1 MRTVLPR
8 AALLTIPCMTERE
21 AAAANPRRW
30 WTLVAM
36 TGSLSMIMLD
46 STVVGVALPTIQ
58 ADVGLGADGR
68 GWVVNGYL
76 LALASCLA
84 LGGRIGDVIGRPSAF
99 RVGMVGFMLA
109 SIGCGVAQEPWQLVV
124 GRIAQG
130 IFAAIMQPA
139 SAAIVT
145 DSFAPG
151 ERGKAMAAY
160 AGISLLFLAA
170 GPVIG
175 GAIIEAAS
183 WRWVFWLNLPVAAAS
198 LALSWKVGLPS
209 VQRARRPVDALSVA
223 LILSGM
229 PLLVG
234 GLQSIASRGWD
245 APAPWV
251 IAGSGATLMLIFT
264 LRQWRLS
271 AHGRALIDLPMLRDR
286 GLLGDCLTLFFIQFA
301 TIGQTIFLAIYFQD
315 ALGFEPLRA
324 GVATL
329 PLLIPVLFVI
339 HVAGRMYDR
348 VGVRRPVLI
357 GLTLAVIGVAIE
369 VAGIASGIY
378 AVIAAGMALLGT
390 GLGFAMTPTNT
401 DALSRV
407 DPTRRGEASGI
418 LNSFRQVGSSLGL
431 AFMVV
436 IVGILTQASFSAF
449 VGERN
454 LSSHPERSS
463 ELVARALGGDLGAAG
478 ELASRAPE
486 IAQATSDAR
495 RRGMVTGFAA
505 QCASMGLALAVAVSL
520 VRPPKQGH
528 GVPATP
534 TT

>member
-1 MRTVLPR
+1 
-8 AALLTIPCMTERE
+8 
-21 AAAANPRRW
+21 
-30 WTLVAM
+30 
-36 TGSLSMIMLD
+36 
-46 STVVGVALPTIQ
+46 
-58 ADVGLGADGR
+58 
-68 GWVVNGYL
+68 
-76 LALASCLA
+76 
-84 LGGRIGDVIGRPSAF
+84 
-99 RVGMVGFMLA
+99 
-109 SIGCGVAQEPWQLVV
+109 
-124 GRIAQG
+124 
-130 IFAAIMQPA
+130 
-139 SAAIVT
+139 
-145 DSFAPG
+145 
-151 ERGKAMAAY
+151 
-160 AGISLLFLAA
+160 
-170 GPVIG
+170 
-175 GAIIEAAS
+175 
-183 WRWVFWLNLPVAAAS
+183 
-198 LALSWKVGLPS
+198 
-209 VQRARRPVDALSVA
+209 
-223 LILSGM
+223 
-229 PLLVG
+229 
-234 GLQSIASRGWD
+234 
-245 APAPWV
+245 
-251 IAGSGATLMLIFT
+251 
-264 LRQWRLS
+264 
-271 AHGRALIDLPMLRDR
+271 MLRDR

-329 PLLIPVLFVI
+329 PLLIPVLVVI

-357 GLTLAVIGVAIE
+357 GLTLAVVGVAVE
-369 VAGIASGIY
+369 VAGIATGIY

-407 DPTRRGEASGI
+407 DPARRGEASGI

-436 IVGILTQASFSAF
+436 IVGILTQASFSSF
-449 VGERN
+449 LGERS
-454 LSSHPERSS
+454 LSGHPERSS

-520 VRPPKQGH
+520 VRPPQRGH

>member
-8 AALLTIPCMTERE
+8 GALHTIPAMSARE
-21 AAAANPRRW
+21 DSPSHPRRW
-30 WTLVAM
+30 LTLMAM

-58 ADVGLGADGR
+58 ADVGLGAEGR

-76 LALASCLA
+76 LALASFLA
-84 LGGRIGDVIGRPSAF
+84 LGGRIGDVIGRPNAF
-99 RVGMVGFMLA
+99 RAGMVGFMLA
-109 SIGCGVAQEPWQLVV
+109 SIGCGVAQEPWQLVI

-130 IFAAIMQPA
+130 VCAAIMQPA

-183 WRWVFWLNLPVAAAS
+183 WRWVFWLNLPIAAAS
-198 LALSWKVGLPS
+198 LALSSRVGLPS
-209 VQRARRPVDALSVA
+209 TKRAPRPVDALSVA
-223 LILSGM
+223 LILAGM
-229 PLLVG
+229 PLLIG
-234 GLQSIASRGWD
+234 GLQSVASRGWD

-251 IAGSGATLMLIFT
+251 LAGAGALLMLTFT
-264 LRQWRLS
+264 HRQWRLS

-301 TIGQTIFLAIYFQD
+301 TIGQTIFLSIYFQD
-315 ALGFEPLRA
+315 ALGLDPLRA
-324 GVATL
+324 GIATL
-329 PLLIPVLFVI
+329 PLLVPVLIVI

-348 VGVRRPVLI
+348 VGVRTPVLI
-357 GLTLAVIGVAIE
+357 GLALSVSGVAVE
-369 VAGIASGIY
+369 VAGIATGTY
-378 AVIAAGMALLGT
+378 PVIAAGMALLGT

-407 DPTRRGEASGI
+407 DPARRGEASGI

-436 IVGILTQASFSAF
+436 IVGILTQASFSSL
-449 VGERN
+449 VGERS
-454 LSSHPERSS
+454 LSSHPDRSS
-463 ELVARALGGDLGAAG
+463 ELVTRALGGDLAAA
-478 ELASRAPE
+478 EQLASRAPE
-486 IAQATSDAR
+486 IAQAAADAR

-505 QCASMGLALAVAVSL
+505 QCASMGLALAAAISL
-520 VRPPKQGH
+520 VRPPTRGH

>member
-1 MRTVLPR
+1 
-8 AALLTIPCMTERE
+8 
-21 AAAANPRRW
+21 
-30 WTLVAM
+30 M

-46 STVVGVALPTIQ
+46 STVVGVSLPTIQ
-58 ADVGLGADGR
+58 ADVGLGAAGR

-99 RVGMVGFMLA
+99 RVGMIGFMLA
-109 SIGCGVAQEPWQLVV
+109 SIGCGVASEPWHLVA
-124 GRIAQG
+124 GRVAQG

-175 GAIIEAAS
+175 GAIIEVAS

-198 LALSWKVGLPS
+198 LALSLAVGLPA
-209 VQRARRPVDALSVA
+209 VRRAPRPVDALSVG
-223 LILSGM
+223 LILCGM

-234 GLQSIASRGWD
+234 GLQSVASEGWA

-251 IAGSGATLMLIFT
+251 MSAGGAILMITFA
-264 LRQWRLS
+264 LRQWSLS

-301 TIGQTIFLAIYFQD
+301 TIGQTIFLSIYFQD
-315 ALGFEPLRA
+315 ALGFDPLRS
-324 GVATL
+324 GLATL
-329 PLLIPVLFVI
+329 PLLIPVLVVI

-348 VGVRRPVLI
+348 VGVRKPVLI
-357 GLTLAVIGVAIE
+357 GLTLAVAGVALE

-378 AVIAAGMALLGT
+378 AVIATGMALLGT

-407 DPTRRGEASGI
+407 DPSRRGEASGI

-436 IVGILTQASFSAF
+436 VVGILTHASYPSLVERRGIDGADAAP
-449 VGERN
+449 VG
-454 LSSHPERSS
+454 
-463 ELVARALGGDLGAAG
+463 LVSRALGGDLAASK
-478 ELASRAPE
+478 ELAELSPDLAL
-486 IAQATSDAR
+486 AASDAR
-495 RRGMVTGFAA
+495 TIGAVTGFAA
-505 QCASMGLALAVAVSL
+505 QCASMGIALAVAVAL
-520 VRPPKQGH
+520 VRPPRHGH
-528 GVPATP
+528 GVPVTP

>member
-8 AALLTIPCMTERE
+8 AALLTIPDMTDRE
-21 AAAANPRRW
+21 AAPANPRRW

-58 ADVGLGADGR
+58 ADVGLGAEGR

-124 GRIAQG
+124 GRVAQG

-223 LILSGM
+223 LILCGM

-234 GLQSIASRGWD
+234 GLQSVASRGWD
-245 APAPWV
+245 VPAPWA
-251 IAGSGATLMLIFT
+251 IAGSGAILMLIFAH
-264 LRQWRLS
+264 RQWRLS

-329 PLLIPVLFVI
+329 PLLIPVLVVI

-357 GLTLAVIGVAIE
+357 GLTLAVVGVAVE
-369 VAGIASGIY
+369 VAGIATGIY

-407 DPTRRGEASGI
+407 DPARRGEASGI

-436 IVGILTQASFSAF
+436 IVGILTQASFSSF
-449 VGERN
+449 LGERS
-454 LSSHPERSS
+454 LSDHPERSS

-520 VRPPKQGH
+520 VRPPQRGH

>member
-1 MRTVLPR
+1 M
-8 AALLTIPCMTERE
+8 
-21 AAAANPRRW
+21 
-30 WTLVAM
+30 AM

-58 ADVGLGADGR
+58 ADVGLGAEGR

-109 SIGCGVAQEPWQLVV
+109 SIGCGVAQEPWQLVI

-130 IFAAIMQPA
+130 VFAAIMQPA

-183 WRWVFWLNLPVAAAS
+183 WRWVFWLNLPIAAAS
-198 LALSWKVGLPS
+198 LALSSRVGLPS
-209 VQRARRPVDALSVA
+209 VKRARRPVDALSVA
-223 LILSGM
+223 LILAGM
-229 PLLVG
+229 PLLIG
-234 GLQSIASRGWD
+234 GLQSVASRGWD

-251 IAGSGATLMLIFT
+251 LAGTGALLMLTFAR
-264 LRQWRLS
+264 RQWRLS

-301 TIGQTIFLAIYFQD
+301 TIGQTIFLSIYFQD
-315 ALGFEPLRA
+315 ALGFDPLRA
-324 GVATL
+324 GIATL
-329 PLLIPVLFVI
+329 PLLVPVLIVI

-348 VGVRRPVLI
+348 VGVRTPVLI
-357 GLTLAVIGVAIE
+357 GLTLAVSGVAVE
-369 VAGIASGIY
+369 VAGIATGIY
-378 AVIAAGMALLGT
+378 MVIAAGMALLGA

-407 DPTRRGEASGI
+407 DPARRGEASGI

-436 IVGILTQASFSAF
+436 IVGILTQASFSGF
-449 VGERN
+449 VDERDLAN
-454 LSSHPERSS
+454 HPERSS
-463 ELVARALGGDLGAAG
+463 TLVARALGGDLAAAE

-486 IAQATSDAR
+486 IGQAAADAR

-505 QCASMGLALAVAVSL
+505 QCASMGLALVVAVSL
-520 VRPPKQGH
+520 VRPPTRGH

>member
-1 MRTVLPR
+1 MNVGAPV
-8 AALLTIPCMTERE
+8 
-21 AAAANPRRW
+21 AANPRRW
-30 WTLVAM
+30 WTLIAM

-58 ADVGLGADGR
+58 ADVGLGAEGR

-84 LGGRIGDVIGRPSAF
+84 LGGRVGDVIGRPSAF
-99 RVGMVGFMLA
+99 RVGMIGFMLA
-109 SIGCGVAQEPWQLVV
+109 SIGCGVAQEPWQLVA

-130 IFAAIMQPA
+130 LFAAIMQPA

-175 GAIIEAAS
+175 GAIIEVAS

-198 LALSWKVGLPS
+198 LALAWRVGLPA
-209 VQRARRPVDALSVA
+209 VQRARRPVDPLSVA
-223 LILSGM
+223 LILAGM

-234 GLQSIASRGWD
+234 GLQSVASRGWD
-245 APAPWV
+245 APVPWALTG
-251 IAGSGATLMLIFT
+251 AGALLMAVFAI
-264 LRQWRLS
+264 RQRALS

-301 TIGQTIFLAIYFQD
+301 TIGQTIFLSIYFQD
-315 ALGFEPLRA
+315 ALGFDPLRA
-324 GVATL
+324 GVASL
-329 PLLIPVLFVI
+329 PLLIPVLVVI

-348 VGVRRPVLI
+348 VGVRKPVLI
-357 GLTLAVIGVAIE
+357 GLTLAVAGVAVE
-369 VAGIASGIY
+369 VAGIAAGTY
-378 AVIAAGMALLGT
+378 AVIASGMALLGT

-407 DPTRRGEASGI
+407 DPARRGEASGI

-436 IVGILTQASFSAF
+436 IVGILTQATFSSLAR
-449 VGERN
+449 ERN
-454 LSSHPERSS
+454 LPPVPEQSR
-463 ELVARALGGDLGAAG
+463 ELVARALGGDLAAAG
-478 ELASRAPE
+478 ELASLEPEVARA
-486 IAQATSDAR
+486 ASDAR

-520 VRPPKQGH
+520 VRPPRQGH
-528 GVPATP
+528 GAPATP

>member
-1 MRTVLPR
+1 
-8 AALLTIPCMTERE
+8 MTDRE
-21 AAAANPRRW
+21 AAPANPRRW

-46 STVVGVALPTIQ
+46 STVVGVSLPTIQ
-58 ADVGLGADGR
+58 ADVGLGAEGR

-76 LALASCLA
+76 LAMASCLA

-99 RVGMVGFMLA
+99 IVGMIGFMLA
-109 SIGCGVAQEPWQLVV
+109 SIGCGVAQEAWQLVA

-130 IFAAIMQPA
+130 VFAAIMQPA

-151 ERGKAMAAY
+151 ERGKAMAVY
-160 AGISLLFLAA
+160 GGISLLFLAA

-175 GAIIEAAS
+175 GVIVEIAS
-183 WRWVFWLNLPVAAAS
+183 WRWVFWLNLPIAAAS
-198 LALSWKVGLPS
+198 LALSARVGIRS
-209 VQRARRPVDALSVA
+209 VKRARRPLDLLSVA
-223 LILSGM
+223 LILVGM

-234 GLQSIASRGWD
+234 GLQSIASRGWN
-245 APAPWV
+245 APAPWA
-251 IAGSGATLMLIFT
+251 IAGGGALLMGVFAR
-264 LRQWRLS
+264 RQWRLS

-286 GLLGDCLTLFFIQFA
+286 GLLGDCLTMFFIQFA
-301 TIGQTIFLAIYFQD
+301 TIGQTIFLSIYLQD
-315 ALGFEPLRA
+315 AMGFDPLEA

-329 PLLIPVLFVI
+329 PLLIPVLIVI

-348 VGVRRPVLI
+348 VGVRTPVLI
-357 GLTLAVIGVAIE
+357 GLSLAVAGVAVE
-369 VAGIASGIY
+369 VAGIALGTY
-378 AVIAAGMALLGT
+378 PVIATGMVLLGA

-407 DPTRRGEASGI
+407 DPARRGEASGI

-436 IVGILTQASFSAF
+436 IVGILTQATFSSL
-449 VGERN
+449 VEERN
-454 LSSHPERSS
+454 LSSHQERSS
-463 ELVARALGGDLGAAG
+463 ELVARALDGDLAAAE

-486 IAQATSDAR
+486 IAQATAHAR

>member
-1 MRTVLPR
+1 
-8 AALLTIPCMTERE
+8 
-21 AAAANPRRW
+21 
-30 WTLVAM
+30 M

-58 ADVGLGADGR
+58 SDVGLGAEGR

-84 LGGRIGDVIGRPSAF
+84 LGGRLGDVIGRPSAF

-109 SIGCGVAQEPWQLVV
+109 SIGCGVAQEPWHLVV

-130 IFAAIMQPA
+130 LCAAVMQPA

-145 DSFAPG
+145 DSFAQG

-183 WRWVFWLNLPVAAAS
+183 WRWVFWLNLPIAAAS
-198 LALSWKVGLPS
+198 LALSARVGLPL
-209 VQRARRPVDALSVA
+209 VPRARRPVDALSVA
-223 LILSGM
+223 MILAGM
-229 PLLVG
+229 PMLVG
-234 GLQSIASRGWD
+234 GLQSVASRGWD

-251 IAGSGATLMLIFT
+251 LAGAGATLMALFAR
-264 LRQWRLS
+264 RQWRLS
-271 AHGRALIDLPMLRDR
+271 AHGRALIDLPMLRDP

-301 TIGQTIFLAIYFQD
+301 TIGQTIFLSIYFQD
-315 ALGFEPLRA
+315 ALGFDPLRS

-329 PLLIPVLFVI
+329 PLLIPVLVVI

-348 VGVRRPVLI
+348 VGVRKPVLI
-357 GLTLAVIGVAIE
+357 GLTLAVAGVAVE
-369 VAGIASGIY
+369 VAGIAAGTY
-378 AVIAAGMALLGT
+378 AVIAVGMSLLGA

-407 DPTRRGEASGI
+407 DPARRGEASGI

-436 IVGILTQASFSAF
+436 VVGILTQASFSSALTD
-449 VGERN
+449 RN
-454 LSSHPERSS
+454 LSDHPERSS
-463 ELVARALGGDLGAAG
+463 ELVARALGGDLVAAE

-486 IAQATSDAR
+486 IAQATADAR
-495 RRGMVTGFAA
+495 RHGMVTGFGA
-505 QCASMGLALAVAVSL
+505 QWVSMGLALLVAVSL
-520 VRPPKQGH
+520 VRPPRQGH
-528 GVPATP
+528 GVPSTP